1 MEYEKA
7 CRTDDEEVKQ
17 HVVKWSCSAVRLGND
32 DIPAIM
38 GGHLEGEI
46 DDLLAGNQRAQG

>member
-1 MEYEKA
+1 MIKYIVPMM
-7 CRTDDEEVKQ
+7 REVKQ

-46 DDLLAGNQRAQG
+46 R